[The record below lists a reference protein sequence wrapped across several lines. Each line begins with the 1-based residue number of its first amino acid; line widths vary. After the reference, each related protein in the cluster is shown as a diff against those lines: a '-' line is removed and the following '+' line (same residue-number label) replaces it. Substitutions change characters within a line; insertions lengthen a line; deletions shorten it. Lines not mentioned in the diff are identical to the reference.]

1 MVLVLME
8 HTDTQQKIDFNQ
20 LPQGL
25 YNYMTGTTL
34 ILVRIL

>member
-8 HTDTQQKIDFNQ
+8 HTDIQQKIDFNQ
-20 LPQGL
+20 LHQML
-25 YNYMTGTTL
+25 YNYVTGTTL

>member
-8 HTDTQQKIDFNQ
+8 YTDVQQRIDFNQ

-25 YNYMTGTTL
+25 YNYVTGTSL

>member
-1 MVLVLME
+1 MDLVLME
-8 HTDTQQKIDFNQ
+8 HTDIQQMIDFNQ

-25 YNYMTGTTL
+25 YNYVTGMSL